1 MEKQQLYARG
11 KPFSPET
18 NAEDISALDIYGI
31 TGHQENTLQALLD
44 RIADQVANRLI
55 KKTEIAEWAKQ
66 EEKPPY
72 TPGEVGADP
81 SGSAGAALGEA
92 KAYADTIRQLAAAYT
107 DEEIAGLINGAPGT
121 LDTLKEI
128 ADAMAEHN
136 TVAEAIQA
144 AIGSKAG
151 AAELEGHTSDQRV
164 HITEDEHSWI
174 EEAIGKL
181 EGIAEGA
188 TRIMLTKSLAA
199 TEEGFGVDAVAIPA
213 IIERINSVNSSL
225 SNSIGNIEKSFR
237 DGCSAIMAACQ
248 GQGIAPASNSPSH
261 ISAAIAAIA
270 SSKYNAGVAAAD
282 ARANPASANWQNGRA
297 QGRADITGNPNAYGL
312 YTNAQYDAYYNAGHN
327 AGYNAGVTAADA
339 RANPDSANWQSGR
352 AQGQADITGNP
363 NAYGLYTQEQ
373 YNANYTAGASQ
384 AQINGTASARLIKSY
399 SRQMVP
405 DSIDIKPIYANYTA
419 LSANNFIVRV
429 SRVDTQ
435 YYASNADT
443 NFSLIGHTYN
453 PAEGILTL
461 NISNHYR
468 NYYYTCDVLLVA
480 P

>member
-1 MEKQQLYARG
+1 
-11 KPFSPET
+11 
-18 NAEDISALDIYGI
+18 
-31 TGHQENTLQALLD
+31 
-44 RIADQVANRLI
+44 
-55 KKTEIAEWAKQ
+55 
-66 EEKPPY
+66 
-72 TPGEVGADP
+72 
-81 SGSAGAALGEA
+81 
-92 KAYADTIRQLAAAYT
+92 
-107 DEEIAGLINGAPGT
+107 
-121 LDTLKEI
+121 
-128 ADAMAEHN
+128 MAEHN

-151 AAELEGHTSDQRV
+151 SAEVLEHTSNKGI
-164 HITEDEHSWI
+164 HITEDEHAWI
-174 EEAIGKL
+174 DEAQGKL
-181 EGIAEGA
+181 EGIEEGA
-188 TRIMLTKSLAA
+188 TRVTLTTSMMA
-199 TEEGFGVDAVAIPA
+199 TEEGSGVDAVVIPA

-225 SNSIGNIEKSFR
+225 SNSIRNIEKSFR

-248 GQGIAPASNSPSH
+248 GQGVAPASNSPSH

-312 YTNAQYDAYYNAGHN
+312 YTQVQYD
-327 AGYNAGVTAADA
+327 
-339 RANPDSANWQSGR
+339 
-352 AQGQADITGNP
+352 
-363 NAYGLYTQEQ
+363 
-373 YNANYTAGASQ
+373 ANYTAGASQ

>member
-151 AAELEGHTSDQRV
+151 SAEVLEHTSNKGI
-164 HITEDEHSWI
+164 HITEDEHAWI
-174 EEAIGKL
+174 DEAQGKL
-181 EGIAEGA
+181 EGIEEGA
-188 TRIMLTKSLAA
+188 TRVTLTTSMMA
-199 TEEGFGVDAVAIPA
+199 TEEGSGVDAVVIPA

-225 SNSIGNIEKSFR
+225 SNSIRNIEKSFR

-248 GQGIAPASNSPSH
+248 GQGVAPASNSPSH

-312 YTNAQYDAYYNAGHN
+312 YT
-327 AGYNAGVTAADA
+327 
-339 RANPDSANWQSGR
+339 
-352 AQGQADITGNP
+352 QA
-363 NAYGLYTQEQ
+363 Q

-453 PAEGILTL
+453 PAGGILTL
-461 NISNHYR
+461 SIQNHYR
-468 NYYYTCDVLLVA
+468 NYYYTCEVLLLA

>member
-66 EEKPPY
+66 EKKPPY
-72 TPGEVGADP
+72 TPGEIGADP

-92 KAYADTIRQLAAAYT
+92 KAYADTIRRLAAVYT
-107 DEEIAGLINGAPGT
+107 DEAIEGLINGAPGT

-128 ADAMAEHN
+128 ADAMEEHN

-151 AAELEGHTSDQRV
+151 TAELEGHTSDQRV

-174 EEAIGKL
+174 EGAIGKL

-199 TEEGFGVDAVAIPA
+199 TEEGFGVDAIVIPA

-225 SNSIGNIEKSFR
+225 ANSIGNIEKSFR
-237 DGCSAIMAACQ
+237 DGCNSISNACK
-248 GQGIAPASNSPSH
+248 GQGVTPASISPAD
-261 ISAAIAAIA
+261 IGAAIANIAAI
-270 SSKYNAGVAAAD
+270 KYNAGVAAAD

-297 QGRADITGNPNAYGL
+297 QGRADVTGSPN
-312 YTNAQYDAYYNAGHN
+312 
-327 AGYNAGVTAADA
+327 
-339 RANPDSANWQSGR
+339 S
-352 AQGQADITGNP
+352 
-363 NAYGLYTQEQ
+363 YGLYTQAQ
-373 YNANYTAGASQ
+373 YNANYTAGVSQ
-384 AQINGTASARLIKSY
+384 AQLNGIASARLIKTYTELLS
-399 SRQMVP
+399 SENL
-405 DSIDIKPIYANYTA
+405 DIKQFYGNWGA
-419 LSANNFIVRV
+419 LTTNNFIVKMKSVR
-429 SRVDTQ
+429 SS
-435 YYASNADT
+435 YYSSDKDGGSVA
-443 NFSLIGHTYN
+443 FSYGYN
-453 PAEGILTL
+453 PGNGILTFTTAQAYR
-461 NISNHYR
+461 NHYLSF
-468 NYYYTCDVLLVA
+468 DVFLLA

>member
-151 AAELEGHTSDQRV
+151 SAEVLEHTSNKGI
-164 HITEDEHSWI
+164 HITEDEHAWI
-174 EEAIGKL
+174 DEAQGKL
-181 EGIAEGA
+181 EGIEEGA
-188 TRIMLTKSLAA
+188 TRVTLTTSMMA
-199 TEEGFGVDAVAIPA
+199 TEEGSGVDAVVIPA

-225 SNSIGNIEKSFR
+225 SNSIRNIEKSFR

-248 GQGIAPASNSPSH
+248 GQGVAPASNSPSH

-312 YTNAQYDAYYNAGHN
+312 YT
-327 AGYNAGVTAADA
+327 
-339 RANPDSANWQSGR
+339 
-352 AQGQADITGNP
+352 QA
-363 NAYGLYTQEQ
+363 Q

>member
-151 AAELEGHTSDQRV
+151 SAEVLEHTSNKGI
-164 HITEDEHSWI
+164 HITEDEHAWI
-174 EEAIGKL
+174 DEAQGKL
-181 EGIAEGA
+181 EGIEEGA
-188 TRIMLTKSLAA
+188 TRVTLTTSMMA
-199 TEEGFGVDAVAIPA
+199 TEEGSGVDAVVIPA

-225 SNSIGNIEKSFR
+225 SNSIRNIEKSFR

-248 GQGIAPASNSPSH
+248 GQGVAPASNSPSH

-312 YTNAQYDAYYNAGHN
+312 YTQVQYD
-327 AGYNAGVTAADA
+327 
-339 RANPDSANWQSGR
+339 
-352 AQGQADITGNP
+352 
-363 NAYGLYTQEQ
+363 
-373 YNANYTAGASQ
+373 ANYTAGASQ

>member
-188 TRIMLTKSLAA
+188 TRIMLTKSLVA
-199 TEEGFGVDAVAIPA
+199 TEEGFGVDAVVIPA

-248 GQGIAPASNSPSH
+248 GQGVAPASNSPSH

-312 YTNAQYDAYYNAGHN
+312 YT
-327 AGYNAGVTAADA
+327 
-339 RANPDSANWQSGR
+339 
-352 AQGQADITGNP
+352 QA
-363 NAYGLYTQEQ
+363 Q

>member
-282 ARANPASANWQNGRA
+282 ARANPASANWQSGRA

-312 YTNAQYDAYYNAGHN
+312 YT
-327 AGYNAGVTAADA
+327 
-339 RANPDSANWQSGR
+339 
-352 AQGQADITGNP
+352 QA
-363 NAYGLYTQEQ
+363 Q

>member
-128 ADAMAEHN
+128 ADAMEEHN

-199 TEEGFGVDAVAIPA
+199 TEEGFGVDAVVIPA

-237 DGCSAIMAACQ
+237 DGCSAIMAVCQ
-248 GQGIAPASNSPSH
+248 GQGVAPASNSPSH

-312 YTNAQYDAYYNAGHN
+312 YT
-327 AGYNAGVTAADA
+327 
-339 RANPDSANWQSGR
+339 
-352 AQGQADITGNP
+352 
-363 NAYGLYTQEQ
+363 QEQ

-399 SRQMVP
+399 SRQRLP
-405 DSIDIKPIYANYTA
+405 DSIDIKTVYANYPA
-419 LSANNFIVRV
+419 LTANNFIVRV
-429 SRVDTQ
+429 SRVDTE
-435 YYASNADT
+435 YYSSNREE
-443 NFSLIGHTYN
+443 NFSFIGHSYD
-453 PAEGILTL
+453 PAGGILTL
-461 NISNHYR
+461 SIQNHYR
-468 NYYYTCDVLLVA
+468 NYYYTCEVLLLA

>member
-128 ADAMAEHN
+128 ADAMEEHN

-199 TEEGFGVDAVAIPA
+199 TEEGFGVDAVVIPA
-213 IIERINSVNSSL
+213 IIERINSVNSIL
-225 SNSIGNIEKSFR
+225 SNSIKNIEKSFR

-248 GQGIAPASNSPSH
+248 GQGVAPASNSPSH

-270 SSKYNAGVAAAD
+270 SSKYNVGVAAAD
-282 ARANPASANWQNGRA
+282 ARANPA
-297 QGRADITGNPNAYGL
+297 
-312 YTNAQYDAYYNAGHN
+312 
-327 AGYNAGVTAADA
+327 
-339 RANPDSANWQSGR
+339 SANWQSGR

>member
-151 AAELEGHTSDQRV
+151 SAEVLEHTSNKGI
-164 HITEDEHSWI
+164 HITEDEHAWI
-174 EEAIGKL
+174 DEAQGKL
-181 EGIAEGA
+181 EGIEEGA
-188 TRIMLTKSLAA
+188 TRVTLTTSMMA
-199 TEEGFGVDAVAIPA
+199 TEEGSGVDAVVIPA

-225 SNSIGNIEKSFR
+225 SNSIRNIEKSFR

-248 GQGIAPASNSPSH
+248 GQGVAPASNSPSH

-312 YTNAQYDAYYNAGHN
+312 YT
-327 AGYNAGVTAADA
+327 
-339 RANPDSANWQSGR
+339 
-352 AQGQADITGNP
+352 QA
-363 NAYGLYTQEQ
+363 Q

-461 NISNHYR
+461 NISI
-468 NYYYTCDVLLVA
+468 
-480 P
+480 